1 MKHFL
6 GLLIISFAYSQNCEI
21 KSLFIK
27 LPNKTKNV
35 FEKNLKI
42 AYENFNQNPSSDNLI
57 WIGRRHAYLGN
68 YESAIEYFS
77 QGISTYPLDARFYRH
92 RGHRLI
98 TNRCFERAINDLKKA
113 ANLSNNKSNEI
124 EPDGLPNSLN
134 IPTSTLKGN
143 IYYHL
148 GLAYY
153 FESQFKE
160 AMLAFEKCIEFS
172 KNNDSYVAAA
182 NWLYIIYSQLNMINK
197 ADKLLAKIDN
207 QMNLIENHSY
217 LSILNLYKDSNNL
230 IEIEKKIFKEESL
243 NSITLAFGLGNF
255 YLLKGETEKAYKIYN
270 LIANSDQWSS
280 FAYIGAEVMLK
291 KYQTQNK

>member
-1 MKHFL
+1 MKHFFV
-6 GLLIISFAYSQNCEI
+6 LLLTTFAYSQTCEI
-21 KSLFIK
+21 KNLFIR

-42 AYENFNQNPSSDNLI
+42 AYENFNQNPNSDNLI

-68 YESAIEYFS
+68 YESAIKYFS

-124 EPDGLPNSLN
+124 EPDGLPNALN

-153 FESQFKE
+153 FESRLKE
-160 AMLAFEKCIEFS
+160 AMLAFEKCIELS
-172 KNNDSYVAAA
+172 KNNDSFVAAA
-182 NWLYIIYSQLNMINK
+182 NWLYIIYYQLNKINK

-207 QMNLIENHSY
+207 QMNLIENNSY
-217 LSILNLYKDSNNL
+217 LIILNLYKDSNSQ

-243 NSITLAFGLGNF
+243 NNITVAFGLGNF

-270 LIANSDQWSS
+270 LITNSDQWSS

-291 KYQTQNK
+291 KLSNIN

>member
-1 MKHFL
+1 MKYFFVL
-6 GLLIISFAYSQNCEI
+6 FIISFAYSQTCEI
-21 KSLFIK
+21 KNLFIR

-42 AYENFNQNPSSDNLI
+42 AYENFNQNPNSDNLI

-68 YESAIEYFS
+68 YESALKYFS
-77 QGISTYPLDARFYRH
+77 QGINAYPLDARSYRH

-98 TNRCFERAINDLKKA
+98 TNRCFESAINDLKKA
-113 ANLSNNKSNEI
+113 ASLSNNKPNEI
-124 EPDGLPNSLN
+124 EPDGLPNALN

-153 FESQFKE
+153 FESQLKE
-160 AMLAFEKCIEFS
+160 AMLAFEKCIELS
-172 KNNDSYVAAA
+172 KNNDSFVAAA
-182 NWLYIIYSQLNMINK
+182 NWLYIIYYQLNKFNK

-207 QMNLIENHSY
+207 QMNLIENNSY
-217 LSILNLYKDSNNL
+217 LIILNLYKDSNSL
-230 IEIEKKIFKEESL
+230 IEIEKKILKEESL
-243 NSITLAFGLGNF
+243 NNITVAFGLGNF

-270 LIANSDQWSS
+270 LITNSDQWSS
-280 FAYIGAEVMLK
+280 FAYIGAEMMLK
-291 KYQTQNK
+291 KLSETK

>member
-6 GLLIISFAYSQNCEI
+6 AFILISFAYSQNCEI
-21 KSLFIK
+21 KNLYIK

-42 AYENFNQNPSSDNLI
+42 AYENFNQNPNSDNLI

-68 YESAIEYFS
+68 YESAIKYFS

-113 ANLSNNKSNEI
+113 ASLSNNKPNEI
-124 EPDGLPNSLN
+124 EPDGLPNALN

-153 FESQFKE
+153 FESQLKD
-160 AMLAFEKCIEFS
+160 AMLAFEKCIELS
-172 KNNDSYVAAA
+172 KNNDSFVAAA
-182 NWLYIIYSQLNMINK
+182 NWLYIIYYQLNMINK
-197 ADKLLAKIDN
+197 ADKLLTKIDN
-207 QMNLIENHSY
+207 EMNLIENHSY
-217 LSILNLYKDSNNL
+217 LSILNFYKNSTSQFD
-230 IEIEKKIFKEESL
+230 IEKKIFKEESL
-243 NSITLAFGLGNF
+243 NNITVAFGLGNF

-270 LIANSDQWSS
+270 LITNSNQWSS

-291 KYQTQNK
+291 KLSNIN

>member
-1 MKHFL
+1 MKHFFAF
-6 GLLIISFAYSQNCEI
+6 LLISFAYSQTCEI
-21 KSLFIK
+21 KNLSIK
-27 LPNKTKNV
+27 LTNKTENV

-42 AYENFNQNPSSDNLI
+42 AYKNFNQYPNSDNLI
-57 WIGRRHAYLGN
+57 WIGRRHAYLGD
-68 YESAIEYFS
+68 YESAIKYFS

-124 EPDGLPNSLN
+124 EPDGLPNALN

-153 FESQFKE
+153 FESQLKD
-160 AMLAFEKCIEFS
+160 AMLAFEKCIELS

-182 NWLYIIYSQLNMINK
+182 NWLYIIYYQLNMISK
-197 ADKLLAKIDN
+197 ADKLLITINKK
-207 QMNLIENHSY
+207 MNLIENHSY
-217 LSILNLYKDSNNL
+217 LSILNLYKDSSNL

-243 NSITLAFGLGNF
+243 NNITLAFGLGNF
-255 YLLKGETEKAYKIYN
+255 YLLNGETDNAYKIYN
-270 LIANSDQWSS
+270 LITNSDQWSS

-291 KYQTQNK
+291 KLSNIK

>member
-6 GLLIISFAYSQNCEI
+6 AFILISFAYSQNCEI
-21 KSLFIK
+21 KNLYIK

-42 AYENFNQNPSSDNLI
+42 AYENFNQNPNSDNLI

-68 YESAIEYFS
+68 YESAIKYFS

-113 ANLSNNKSNEI
+113 ASLSNNKPNEI
-124 EPDGLPNSLN
+124 EPDGLPNALN

-153 FESQFKE
+153 FESRLKE
-160 AMLAFEKCIEFS
+160 AMLAFEKCIELS
-172 KNNDSYVAAA
+172 KNNDSFVAAA
-182 NWLYIIYSQLNMINK
+182 NWLYIIYYQLNKINK
-197 ADKLLAKIDN
+197 ADKLLTKIDN

-217 LSILNLYKDSNNL
+217 LSILNFYKNSTSQFD
-230 IEIEKKIFKEESL
+230 IEKKIFKEESL
-243 NSITLAFGLGNF
+243 NNITVAFGLGNF

-270 LIANSDQWSS
+270 LITNSDQWSS

-291 KYQTQNK
+291 KLSNIN

>member
-6 GLLIISFAYSQNCEI
+6 AFILISFAYSQNCEI
-21 KSLFIK
+21 KNLFIR
-27 LPNKTKNV
+27 LPIKTKNV

-42 AYENFNQNPSSDNLI
+42 AYENFNQNPNSDNLI

-68 YESAIEYFS
+68 YESAIKYFS
-77 QGISTYPLDARFYRH
+77 QGISNYPLDARFYRH

-124 EPDGLPNSLN
+124 EPDGLPNALN

-153 FESQFKE
+153 FESRLKE
-160 AMLAFEKCIEFS
+160 AMLAFEKCIELS
-172 KNNDSYVAAA
+172 KNNDSFVAAA
-182 NWLYIIYSQLNMINK
+182 NWLYIIYYQLNKINK

-207 QMNLIENHSY
+207 QMNLIENNSY
-217 LSILNLYKDSNNL
+217 LIILNLYKDSNSQ

-243 NSITLAFGLGNF
+243 NNITVAFGLGNF

-270 LIANSDQWSS
+270 LIINSDQWSS

-291 KYQTQNK
+291 KLSNIN

>member
-1 MKHFL
+1 MKYFFVL
-6 GLLIISFAYSQNCEI
+6 FIISFAYSQTCEI
-21 KSLFIK
+21 KNLFIR

-42 AYENFNQNPSSDNLI
+42 AYENFNQNPNSDNLI

-68 YESAIEYFS
+68 YESALKYFS
-77 QGISTYPLDARFYRH
+77 QGINAYPLDARFYRH

-113 ANLSNNKSNEI
+113 ASLSNNKPNEI
-124 EPDGLPNSLN
+124 EPDGLPNALN

-153 FESQFKE
+153 FESRLKE
-160 AMLAFEKCIEFS
+160 AMLAFENCIELS
-172 KNNDSYVAAA
+172 KNNDSFVAAA
-182 NWLYIIYSQLNMINK
+182 NWLYIIYYQLNKFNK
-197 ADKLLAKIDN
+197 ADKLLTKIDN

-217 LSILNLYKDSNNL
+217 ISILNLYKNSTSLLD
-230 IEIEKKIFKEESL
+230 IEKKIFKEESL
-243 NSITLAFGLGNF
+243 NNITVAFGLGNF

-270 LIANSDQWSS
+270 LITNSDQWSS

-291 KYQTQNK
+291 KLSNIN

>member
-1 MKHFL
+1 MKHFFAF
-6 GLLIISFAYSQNCEI
+6 LLISFAYSQNCEI
-21 KSLFIK
+21 KNLFIK

-42 AYENFNQNPSSDNLI
+42 AYENFNQNPNSDNLI

-68 YESAIEYFS
+68 YESALKYFS
-77 QGISTYPLDARFYRH
+77 QGINAYPLDARFYRH

-98 TNRCFERAINDLKKA
+98 TNRCFESAINDLKKA
-113 ANLSNNKSNEI
+113 ASLSNNKPNEI
-124 EPDGLPNSLN
+124 EPDGLPNALN

-153 FESQFKE
+153 FESRLKE

-172 KNNDSYVAAA
+172 ENNDSFVAAA
-182 NWLYIIYSQLNMINK
+182 NWLYIIYYQLNMINK
-197 ADKLLAKIDN
+197 ANKLLTKIDN

-217 LSILNLYKDSNNL
+217 LSILNLYKNSTSLLD
-230 IEIEKKIFKEESL
+230 IEKKIFKEESL
-243 NSITLAFGLGNF
+243 NNITVAFGLGNF

-270 LIANSDQWSS
+270 LITNSDQWSS

-291 KYQTQNK
+291 KLSNIN

>member
-1 MKHFL
+1 MKHFFV
-6 GLLIISFAYSQNCEI
+6 LLLTTFAYSQNCEI
-21 KSLFIK
+21 KNLFIR

-42 AYENFNQNPSSDNLI
+42 AYENFNQNPNSDNLI

-68 YESAIEYFS
+68 YESAIKYFS

-124 EPDGLPNSLN
+124 EPDGLPNALN

-153 FESQFKE
+153 FESRLKE
-160 AMLAFEKCIEFS
+160 AMLAFEKCIELS
-172 KNNDSYVAAA
+172 KNNDSFVAAA
-182 NWLYIIYSQLNMINK
+182 NWLYIIYYQLNKINK

-207 QMNLIENHSY
+207 QMNLIENNSY
-217 LSILNLYKDSNNL
+217 LIILNLYKDSNSQ

-243 NSITLAFGLGNF
+243 NNITVAFGLGNF

-270 LIANSDQWSS
+270 LITNSDQWSS

-291 KYQTQNK
+291 KLSNIN

>member
-6 GLLIISFAYSQNCEI
+6 AFILISFAYSQNCEI
-21 KSLFIK
+21 KNLFIK

-42 AYENFNQNPSSDNLI
+42 AYENFNQNPNSDNLI

-68 YESAIEYFS
+68 YEYAIKYFS
-77 QGISTYPLDARFYRH
+77 QGINAYPLDARFYRH

-113 ANLSNNKSNEI
+113 ASLSNNKPNEI
-124 EPDGLPNSLN
+124 EPDGLPNALN

-153 FESQFKE
+153 FESQLKE
-160 AMLAFEKCIEFS
+160 AMLAFEKCIELS
-172 KNNDSYVAAA
+172 KNNDSFVAAA
-182 NWLYIIYSQLNMINK
+182 NWLYIIYYQLNKFNK

-207 QMNLIENHSY
+207 QMNLIENNSY
-217 LSILNLYKDSNNL
+217 LIILNLYKDSNSL
-230 IEIEKKIFKEESL
+230 IEIEKKILKEESL
-243 NSITLAFGLGNF
+243 NNITVAFGLGNF

-270 LIANSDQWSS
+270 LITNSDQWSS

-291 KYQTQNK
+291 KLTNIN

>member
-6 GLLIISFAYSQNCEI
+6 AFILISFAYSQNCEI
-21 KSLFIK
+21 KNLYIK

-42 AYENFNQNPSSDNLI
+42 AYENFNQNPNSDNLI

-68 YESAIEYFS
+68 YESAIKYFS

-113 ANLSNNKSNEI
+113 ASLSNNKPNEI
-124 EPDGLPNSLN
+124 EPDGLPNALN

-153 FESQFKE
+153 FESQLKD
-160 AMLAFEKCIEFS
+160 AMLAFEKCIELS
-172 KNNDSYVAAA
+172 KNNDSFVAAA
-182 NWLYIIYSQLNMINK
+182 NWLYIIYYQLNMINK
-197 ADKLLAKIDN
+197 ADKLLTKIDN

-217 LSILNLYKDSNNL
+217 LSILNFYKNSTSQFD
-230 IEIEKKIFKEESL
+230 IEKKIFKEESL
-243 NSITLAFGLGNF
+243 NNITVAFGLGNF

-270 LIANSDQWSS
+270 LITNSNQWSS
-280 FAYIGAEVMLK
+280 FAYIGAEVVLK
-291 KYQTQNK
+291 KLSNIN

>member
-6 GLLIISFAYSQNCEI
+6 AFILISFAYSQNCEI
-21 KSLFIK
+21 KNLYIK

-42 AYENFNQNPSSDNLI
+42 AYENFNQNPNSDNLI

-68 YESAIEYFS
+68 YESAIKYFS

-113 ANLSNNKSNEI
+113 ASLSNNKPNEI
-124 EPDGLPNSLN
+124 EPDGLPNALN

-153 FESQFKE
+153 FESQLKE
-160 AMLAFEKCIEFS
+160 AMLAFEKCIELS
-172 KNNDSYVAAA
+172 KNNDSFVAAA
-182 NWLYIIYSQLNMINK
+182 NWLYIIYYQLNMINK
-197 ADKLLAKIDN
+197 ANKLLTKIDN

-217 LSILNLYKDSNNL
+217 LSILNFYKNSTSQFD
-230 IEIEKKIFKEESL
+230 IEKKIFKEESL
-243 NSITLAFGLGNF
+243 NNITVAFGLGNF

-270 LIANSDQWSS
+270 LITNSNQWSS

-291 KYQTQNK
+291 KLSNIN

>member
-6 GLLIISFAYSQNCEI
+6 AFILISFAYSQNCEI
-21 KSLFIK
+21 KNLFIK

-42 AYENFNQNPSSDNLI
+42 AYENFNQNPNSDNLI

-68 YESAIEYFS
+68 YESAIKYFS

-113 ANLSNNKSNEI
+113 ASLSNNKPNEI
-124 EPDGLPNSLN
+124 EPDGLPNALN

-160 AMLAFEKCIEFS
+160 AMLAFEKCIELS
-172 KNNDSYVAAA
+172 KNNDSFVAAA
-182 NWLYIIYSQLNMINK
+182 NWLYIIYYQLNMINK
-197 ADKLLAKIDN
+197 ADKLLTKIDN

-217 LSILNLYKDSNNL
+217 LSILNFYKNSTSQFD
-230 IEIEKKIFKEESL
+230 IEKKIFKEESL
-243 NSITLAFGLGNF
+243 NNITVAFGLGNF

-270 LIANSDQWSS
+270 LITNSNQWSS

-291 KYQTQNK
+291 KLSNIN

>member
-1 MKHFL
+1 MKYFL
-6 GLLIISFAYSQNCEI
+6 VLFIISFAYSQTCEI
-21 KSLFIK
+21 KNLFIR

-42 AYENFNQNPSSDNLI
+42 AYENFNQNPNSDNLI

-68 YESAIEYFS
+68 YESAIKYFS

-124 EPDGLPNSLN
+124 EPDGLPNALN

-153 FESQFKE
+153 FESRLKE
-160 AMLAFEKCIEFS
+160 AMLAFEKCIELS
-172 KNNDSYVAAA
+172 KNNDSFVAAA
-182 NWLYIIYSQLNMINK
+182 NWLYIIYYQLNKINK

-207 QMNLIENHSY
+207 QMNLIENNSY
-217 LSILNLYKDSNNL
+217 LIILNLYKDSNSQ

-243 NSITLAFGLGNF
+243 NNITVAFGLGNF

-270 LIANSDQWSS
+270 LITNSDQWSS

-291 KYQTQNK
+291 KLSNIN

>member
-6 GLLIISFAYSQNCEI
+6 AFILISFTYSQNCEI
-21 KSLFIK
+21 KNLYIK

-42 AYENFNQNPSSDNLI
+42 AYENFNQNPNSDNLI

-68 YESAIEYFS
+68 YESAIKYFS

-92 RGHRLI
+92 RGHRMI

-113 ANLSNNKSNEI
+113 ASLSNNKPNEI
-124 EPDGLPNSLN
+124 EPDGLPNALN

-153 FESQFKE
+153 FESQLKE
-160 AMLAFEKCIEFS
+160 AMLAFEKCIELS
-172 KNNDSYVAAA
+172 KNNDSFVAAA
-182 NWLYIIYSQLNMINK
+182 NWLYIIYYQLNMINK
-197 ADKLLAKIDN
+197 ADKLLTKIDN

-217 LSILNLYKDSNNL
+217 LSILNFYKNSTSQFD
-230 IEIEKKIFKEESL
+230 IEKKIFKEESL
-243 NSITLAFGLGNF
+243 NNITVAFGLGNF

-270 LIANSDQWSS
+270 LITNSDQWSS

-291 KYQTQNK
+291 KLSNIN

>member
-1 MKHFL
+1 MKYFL
-6 GLLIISFAYSQNCEI
+6 VLFIISFAYSQTCEI
-21 KSLFIK
+21 KNLFIR

-42 AYENFNQNPSSDNLI
+42 AYENFNQNPNSDNLI

-68 YESAIEYFS
+68 YESAIKYFS
-77 QGISTYPLDARFYRH
+77 QGISNYPLDARFYRH

-124 EPDGLPNSLN
+124 EPDGLPNALN

-153 FESQFKE
+153 FESRLKE
-160 AMLAFEKCIEFS
+160 AMLAFEKCIELS
-172 KNNDSYVAAA
+172 KNNDSFVAAA
-182 NWLYIIYSQLNMINK
+182 NWLYIIYYQLNMINK
-197 ADKLLAKIDN
+197 ADKLLTKIDN

-217 LSILNLYKDSNNL
+217 LIILNLYKDSNSL
-230 IEIEKKIFKEESL
+230 LDIEKKIFKEESL
-243 NSITLAFGLGNF
+243 NNITVAFGLGNF

-270 LIANSDQWSS
+270 LITNSDQWSS

-291 KYQTQNK
+291 KLSNIN

>member
-1 MKHFL
+1 MKYFFVL
-6 GLLIISFAYSQNCEI
+6 FIISFAYSQTCEI
-21 KSLFIK
+21 KNLFIR

-42 AYENFNQNPSSDNLI
+42 AYENFNQNPNSDNLI

-68 YESAIEYFS
+68 YESAIKYFS

-124 EPDGLPNSLN
+124 EPDGLPNALN

-153 FESQFKE
+153 FESRLKE
-160 AMLAFEKCIEFS
+160 AMLAFEKCIELS
-172 KNNDSYVAAA
+172 KNNDSFVAAA
-182 NWLYIIYSQLNMINK
+182 NWLYIIYYQLNKINK

-207 QMNLIENHSY
+207 QMNLIENNSY
-217 LSILNLYKDSNNL
+217 LIILNLYKDSNSQ

-243 NSITLAFGLGNF
+243 NNITVAFGLGNF

-270 LIANSDQWSS
+270 LITNSDQWSS

-291 KYQTQNK
+291 KLSNLN

>member
-1 MKHFL
+1 MKYFFVL
-6 GLLIISFAYSQNCEI
+6 FIISFAYSQTCEI
-21 KSLFIK
+21 KNLFIR

-42 AYENFNQNPSSDNLI
+42 AYENFNQNPNSDNLI

-68 YESAIEYFS
+68 YESALKYFS
-77 QGISTYPLDARFYRH
+77 QGINAYPLDARFYRH

-113 ANLSNNKSNEI
+113 ASLSNNKPNEI
-124 EPDGLPNSLN
+124 EPDGLPNALN

-153 FESQFKE
+153 FESQLKE

-172 KNNDSYVAAA
+172 ENNDSFVAAA
-182 NWLYIIYSQLNMINK
+182 NWLYIIYYQLNMINK
-197 ADKLLAKIDN
+197 ANKLLTKIDN

-217 LSILNLYKDSNNL
+217 LSILNLYKNSTSLLD
-230 IEIEKKIFKEESL
+230 IEKKIFKEESL
-243 NSITLAFGLGNF
+243 NNITVAFGLGNF

-270 LIANSDQWSS
+270 LITNSDQWSS

-291 KYQTQNK
+291 KLSNIN

>member
-1 MKHFL
+1 MKYFL
-6 GLLIISFAYSQNCEI
+6 VLFIISFAYSQNCEI
-21 KSLFIK
+21 KNLFIR

-42 AYENFNQNPSSDNLI
+42 AYENFNQNPNSDNLI

-68 YESAIEYFS
+68 YESAIKYFS

-113 ANLSNNKSNEI
+113 ASLSNNKPNEI
-124 EPDGLPNSLN
+124 EPDGLPNALN

-153 FESQFKE
+153 FESQLKE
-160 AMLAFEKCIEFS
+160 AMLAFEKCIELS
-172 KNNDSYVAAA
+172 KNNDSFVAAA
-182 NWLYIIYSQLNMINK
+182 NWLYIIYYQLNKINK

-207 QMNLIENHSY
+207 QMNLIENNSY
-217 LSILNLYKDSNNL
+217 LIILNLYKDSNSL

-243 NSITLAFGLGNF
+243 NNITVAFGLGNF
-255 YLLKGETEKAYKIYN
+255 YLLKGETEKAYKIYK
-270 LIANSDQWSS
+270 LITNSNQWSS

-291 KYQTQNK
+291 KLSNIN

>member
-6 GLLIISFAYSQNCEI
+6 AFILISFAYSQNCEI
-21 KSLFIK
+21 KNLYIK

-42 AYENFNQNPSSDNLI
+42 AYENFNQNPNSDNLI

-68 YESAIEYFS
+68 YESAIKYFS

-113 ANLSNNKSNEI
+113 ASLSNNKPNEI
-124 EPDGLPNSLN
+124 EPDGLPNALN

-153 FESQFKE
+153 FESQLKE

-172 KNNDSYVAAA
+172 ENNDSFVAAA
-182 NWLYIIYSQLNMINK
+182 NWLYIIYYQLNMINK
-197 ADKLLAKIDN
+197 ADKLLTKIDN

-217 LSILNLYKDSNNL
+217 LSILNFYKNSTSQFD
-230 IEIEKKIFKEESL
+230 IEKKIFKEESL
-243 NSITLAFGLGNF
+243 NNITVAFGLGNF

-270 LIANSDQWSS
+270 LITNSNQWSS

-291 KYQTQNK
+291 KLSNIN

>member
-1 MKHFL
+1 MKHFFAF
-6 GLLIISFAYSQNCEI
+6 LLISFAYTQNCEI
-21 KSLFIK
+21 KNSLIK
-27 LPNKTKNV
+27 LPNKTKSV

-42 AYENFNQNPSSDNLI
+42 AYENFNQNPNSDNLI

-68 YESAIEYFS
+68 YESAIDYFS
-77 QGISTYPLDARFYRH
+77 KGISTYPMDARFYRH

-113 ANLSNNKSNEI
+113 ASLLIGKRNEI
-124 EPDGLPNSLN
+124 EPDGLPNKLN

-153 FESQFKE
+153 FESELKDS
-160 AMLAFEKCIEFS
+160 MLAFEKCIELS

-182 NWLYIIYSQLNMINK
+182 NWLYVIYIQLNMFNE
-197 ADKLLAKIDN
+197 ADKLLTTINN

-217 LSILNLYKDSNNL
+217 LSILNLYKDSSNL
-230 IEIEKKIFKEESL
+230 IETEKMIFKEKNL
-243 NSITLAFGLGNF
+243 NNITVAFGLGNF

-270 LIANSDQWSS
+270 LITNSDQWSS
-280 FAYIGAEVMLK
+280 FAYIGAEAMLK
-291 KYQTQNK
+291 KL

>member
-1 MKHFL
+1 MKYFFVL
-6 GLLIISFAYSQNCEI
+6 FIISFAYSQTCEI
-21 KSLFIK
+21 KNLFIR

-42 AYENFNQNPSSDNLI
+42 AYENFNQNPNSDNLI

-68 YESAIEYFS
+68 YESALKYFS
-77 QGISTYPLDARFYRH
+77 QGINAYPLDARFYRH

-113 ANLSNNKSNEI
+113 ASLSNNKPNEI
-124 EPDGLPNSLN
+124 EPDGLPNALN

-153 FESQFKE
+153 FESRLKE
-160 AMLAFEKCIEFS
+160 AMLAFEKCIELS
-172 KNNDSYVAAA
+172 KNNDSFVAAA
-182 NWLYIIYSQLNMINK
+182 NWLYIIYYQLNKFNK

-217 LSILNLYKDSNNL
+217 LSILNLYKNSTSLLD
-230 IEIEKKIFKEESL
+230 IEKKIFKEESL
-243 NSITLAFGLGNF
+243 NNITVAFGLGNF

-270 LIANSDQWSS
+270 LITNSDQWSS

-291 KYQTQNK
+291 KLSNIN

>member
-6 GLLIISFAYSQNCEI
+6 AFILISFAYSQNCEI
-21 KSLFIK
+21 KNLYIK

-42 AYENFNQNPSSDNLI
+42 AYENFNQNPNSDNLI

-68 YESAIEYFS
+68 YESAIKYFS
-77 QGISTYPLDARFYRH
+77 QGINAYPLDARFYRH

-113 ANLSNNKSNEI
+113 ASLSNNKPNEI
-124 EPDGLPNSLN
+124 EPDGLPNALN

-153 FESQFKE
+153 FESQLKD
-160 AMLAFEKCIEFS
+160 AMLAFEKCIELS
-172 KNNDSYVAAA
+172 KNNDSFVAAA
-182 NWLYIIYSQLNMINK
+182 NWLYIIYYQLNMINK
-197 ADKLLAKIDN
+197 ADKLLTKIDN

-217 LSILNLYKDSNNL
+217 LSILNFYKNSTSQFD
-230 IEIEKKIFKEESL
+230 IEKKIFKEESL
-243 NSITLAFGLGNF
+243 NNITVAFGLGNF

-270 LIANSDQWSS
+270 LITNSNQWSS

-291 KYQTQNK
+291 KLSNIN

>member
-1 MKHFL
+1 MKHFFAF
-6 GLLIISFAYSQNCEI
+6 LLISFAYSQNCEI
-21 KSLFIK
+21 KNLFIK

-42 AYENFNQNPSSDNLI
+42 AYENFNQNPNSDNLI

-68 YESAIEYFS
+68 YESAIKYFS
-77 QGISTYPLDARFYRH
+77 QGINAYPLDARFYRH

-98 TNRCFERAINDLKKA
+98 TNRCFESAINDLKKA
-113 ANLSNNKSNEI
+113 ASLSNNKPNEV
-124 EPDGLPNSLN
+124 EPDGLPNAMN

-172 KNNDSYVAAA
+172 KNNDSFVAAA
-182 NWLYIIYSQLNMINK
+182 NWLYIIYYQLNMINK
-197 ADKLLAKIDN
+197 ANKLLTKIDN

-217 LSILNLYKDSNNL
+217 LSILNLYKNSTSQFD
-230 IEIEKKIFKEESL
+230 IEKKIFKEESL
-243 NSITLAFGLGNF
+243 NNITVAFGLGNF

-270 LIANSDQWSS
+270 LITNSDQWSS

-291 KYQTQNK
+291 KLSNIN

>member
-1 MKHFL
+1 MKYFL
-6 GLLIISFAYSQNCEI
+6 VLFIISFAYSQTCEI
-21 KSLFIK
+21 KNLFIR

-42 AYENFNQNPSSDNLI
+42 AYENFNQNPNSDNLI

-68 YESAIEYFS
+68 YESAIKYFS

-124 EPDGLPNSLN
+124 EPDGLPNALN

-153 FESQFKE
+153 FESQLKE
-160 AMLAFEKCIEFS
+160 AMLAFEKCIELS
-172 KNNDSYVAAA
+172 KNNDSFVAAA
-182 NWLYIIYSQLNMINK
+182 NWLYIIYYQLNKINK

-207 QMNLIENHSY
+207 QMNLIENNSY
-217 LSILNLYKDSNNL
+217 LIILNLYKDSNSQ

-243 NSITLAFGLGNF
+243 NNITVAFGLGNF

-270 LIANSDQWSS
+270 LITNSDQWSS

-291 KYQTQNK
+291 KLSNIN

>member
-1 MKHFL
+1 MKYFL
-6 GLLIISFAYSQNCEI
+6 VLFIISFAYSQTCEI
-21 KSLFIK
+21 KNLFIR

-42 AYENFNQNPSSDNLI
+42 AYENFNQNPNSDNLI

-68 YESAIEYFS
+68 YESAIKYFS

-124 EPDGLPNSLN
+124 EPDGLPNALN

-153 FESQFKE
+153 FESRLKE
-160 AMLAFEKCIEFS
+160 AMLAFEKCIELS
-172 KNNDSYVAAA
+172 KNNDSFVAAA
-182 NWLYIIYSQLNMINK
+182 NWLYIIYYQLNKINK

-207 QMNLIENHSY
+207 QMNLIENNSY
-217 LSILNLYKDSNNL
+217 LIILNLYKDSNSL

-243 NSITLAFGLGNF
+243 NNITVAFGLGNF

-270 LIANSDQWSS
+270 LITNSDQWSS

-291 KYQTQNK
+291 KLSNIN

>member
-1 MKHFL
+1 MKHFFAF
-6 GLLIISFAYSQNCEI
+6 LLISFAYSQNCEI
-21 KSLFIK
+21 KNLFIK

-42 AYENFNQNPSSDNLI
+42 AYENFNQNPNSDNLI

-68 YESAIEYFS
+68 YESAIKYFS

-113 ANLSNNKSNEI
+113 ASLSNNKPNEI
-124 EPDGLPNSLN
+124 EPDGLPNALN

-153 FESQFKE
+153 FESQLKD

-172 KNNDSYVAAA
+172 KNNDSFVAAA
-182 NWLYIIYSQLNMINK
+182 NWLYIIYYQLNMINK
-197 ADKLLAKIDN
+197 ADKLLTKIDN

-217 LSILNLYKDSNNL
+217 LSILNLYKNSTSLLD
-230 IEIEKKIFKEESL
+230 IEKKIFKEESL
-243 NSITLAFGLGNF
+243 NNITVAFGLGNF

-270 LIANSDQWSS
+270 LITNSDQWSS

-291 KYQTQNK
+291 KLSNIN

>member
-1 MKHFL
+1 MKHFFV
-6 GLLIISFAYSQNCEI
+6 LLLTTFAYSQNCEI
-21 KSLFIK
+21 KNLFIR

-42 AYENFNQNPSSDNLI
+42 AYENFNQNPNSDNLI

-68 YESAIEYFS
+68 YESAIKYFS
-77 QGISTYPLDARFYRH
+77 QGISNYPLDARFYRH

-124 EPDGLPNSLN
+124 EPDGLPNALN

-153 FESQFKE
+153 FESRLKE
-160 AMLAFEKCIEFS
+160 AMLAFEKCIELS
-172 KNNDSYVAAA
+172 KNNDSFVAAA
-182 NWLYIIYSQLNMINK
+182 NWLYIIYYQLNKINK

-207 QMNLIENHSY
+207 QMNLIENNSY
-217 LSILNLYKDSNNL
+217 LIILNLYKDSNSQ

-243 NSITLAFGLGNF
+243 NNITVAFGLGNF

-270 LIANSDQWSS
+270 LITNSDQWSS

-291 KYQTQNK
+291 KLSNIN

>member
-1 MKHFL
+1 MKHFFV
-6 GLLIISFAYSQNCEI
+6 LLLISFAHSQNCEI
-21 KSLFIK
+21 KNLFIK

-42 AYENFNQNPSSDNLI
+42 AYENFNQKPNSDNLI

-68 YESAIEYFS
+68 YEAAIDYFS
-77 QGISTYPLDARFYRH
+77 KGISTYPLDARFYRH

-113 ANLSNNKSNEI
+113 ASLLIGKRNEI
-124 EPDGLPNSLN
+124 EPDGLPNTLN

-153 FESQFKE
+153 FKSELKDSMQ
-160 AMLAFEKCIEFS
+160 AFEKCIELS

-182 NWLYIIYSQLNMINK
+182 NWLYVIYIQLNMFNE
-197 ADKLLAKIDN
+197 ADKLLTTINN

-217 LSILNLYKDSNNL
+217 LSILNLHKDSSNL
-230 IEIEKKIFKEESL
+230 IETEKMIFKEKNL
-243 NSITLAFGLGNF
+243 NNITVAFGLGNF

-270 LIANSDQWSS
+270 LITNSDQWSS
-280 FAYIGAEVMLK
+280 FAYIGAEAMLK
-291 KYQTQNK
+291 KL